1 MQKNFIM
8 PTTLILSALAILP
21 VVLLS
26 IYVYRKDKFGKEPF
40 GMLLK
45 TFFFG
50 CLSVIPA
57 VILEGFLM
65 GIHPATAANGSV
77 LSYSLYHG
85 FVVAGFSEEL
95 SKLLLL
101 ALAVWRSRHF
111 NEYFDGIVYAAFLSL
126 GFAGVE
132 NFTYVFGQD
141 DLYASLHTALL
152 RAAVSVPGHFLFGVA
167 MGYYFA
173 LAKFE
178 PAKRMSHLA
187 KALLVPLVL
196 HGTFDALIFSY
207 SLFSDDRPVL
217 AIILFIA
224 FIFFDIK
231 IWKAGK
237 RKLNK
242 LQMKSEVQHWE
253 NYQYTEGDDGEN
265 G

>member
-1 MQKNFIM
+1 M
-8 PTTLILSALAILP
+8 PTALILSGLAILP

-45 TFFFG
+45 TFVFG

-57 VILEGFLM
+57 IFLEAFLM
-65 GIHPATAANGSV
+65 GTYAASASDGSV
-77 LSYSLYHG
+77 LLYSLYHG

-95 SKLLLL
+95 CKLLLL
-101 ALAVWRSRHF
+101 AIAVWRSRHF

-132 NFTYVFGQD
+132 NFAYVFGQG
-141 DLYASLHTALL
+141 DLTASMHTALL

-178 PAKRMSHLA
+178 PAKRMSYLA
-187 KALLVPLVL
+187 KALLAPIVL
-196 HGTFDALIFSY
+196 HGTFDALIFAY
-207 SLFSDDRPVL
+207 SLFSDEIPLL
-217 AIILFIA
+217 AIALFILFV
-224 FIFFDIK
+224 FFDIK

-237 RKLNK
+237 RKLNR

-253 NYQYTEGDDGEN
+253 NYRYSDEANNGDE
-265 G
+265 

>member
-1 MQKNFIM
+1 M

-45 TFFFG
+45 AFFFG

-65 GIHPATAANGSV
+65 STHHATAANGSV
-77 LSYSLYHG
+77 LYYSLYHG

-132 NFTYVFGQD
+132 NFTYVFGQG
-141 DLYASLHTALL
+141 DLYSSLHTALL

-178 PAKRMSHLA
+178 PAKRMSNLV

-196 HGTFDALIFSY
+196 HGTFDALIFLY
-207 SLFSDDRPVL
+207 SLFSDDQPVFS
-217 AIILFIA
+217 IILFIA
-224 FIFFDIK
+224 FIIFDIK

-253 NYQYTEGDDGEN
+253 NYQYTDEDDGEN